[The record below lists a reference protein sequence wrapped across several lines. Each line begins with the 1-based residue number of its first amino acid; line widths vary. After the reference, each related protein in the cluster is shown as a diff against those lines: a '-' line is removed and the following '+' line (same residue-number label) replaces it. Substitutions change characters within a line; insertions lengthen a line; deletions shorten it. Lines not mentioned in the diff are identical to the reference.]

1 MTDMEAQFPYP
12 TRTFL
17 TRKERQAMP
26 AVLSTL
32 PAGASVPLIATLGVA
47 TIALALLAVYVR
59 RLRFSA
65 RLRPVNG
72 ALSAAGAALIVAAA
86 LLVSVGLGNAPAA
99 IATPIVEDAPSV
111 VEPAPA
117 SELPATHDL
126 DGYQLPTV

>member
-32 PAGASVPLIATLGVA
+32 PAGASIPLIATLGVA

-59 RLRFSA
+59 RLRFSS
-65 RLRPVNG
+65 RLRPLNG
-72 ALSAAGAALIVAAA
+72 ALSATGASLIVAAA
-86 LLVSVGLGNAPAA
+86 LVISIGLGNAPTA
-99 IATPIVEDAPSV
+99 IATPIIDDAPSV

-117 SELPATHDL
+117 SVLPPADDL